1 MPRKPLLLFVLGC
14 LAAAAAIYFLW
25 AKEAASADPPCLWR
39 EPRRTYPNDI
49 RWNCTAVRI
58 TDGDTFKAMCFG
70 HSGPIAIRVLGL
82 DTDERGEP
90 RWYAA
95 RQELRR
101 RIEGVSLTLAPH
113 HQSHSRVVADV
124 YANGRNV
131 GWDMDE
137 AGWSKAS
144 CPKR

>member
-14 LAAAAAIYFLW
+14 LLAALVIYAFW
-25 AKEAASADPPCLWR
+25 AKEAASNPPCLWR

-70 HSGPIAIRVLGL
+70 QSGPVSVRVRGL

-90 RWYAA
+90 RWDAA

-124 YANGRNV
+124 YANSHNV
-131 GWDMDE
+131 GWGMDE